1 VGCTPVLARLELSL
15 NLSRR
20 GGGGGGGG
28 GLLLRLPRALEEL
41 RLERCGRGVL
51 PSLRGA
57 LEAMAA
63 SCGAAL
69 RQLCLRRNCWGG
81 GASQVFHDKHWISD

>member
-1 VGCTPVLARLELSL
+1 MVVLCVVFRTNRINNKHCSFRLELPPAGRCL
-15 NLSRR
+15 AGLRERR
-20 GGGGGGGG
+20 RLRRRSARC

-57 LEAMAA
+57 LEAVAA

-69 RQLCLRRNCWGG
+69 RPT
-81 GASQVFHDKHWISD
+81 V